1 MIGRRR
7 ISHTSSLGICS
18 APPVWS
24 RHKLFAMLTCATAM
38 VVLLVAG
45 LVLAVV
51 HAARPGGNPA
61 GGLAGKPHGAVGTGT
76 VQSVSGDG
84 VDQQTG
90 QPDSLADSPSRRDQ
104 LARRPLPVV
113 PESASHPS
121 AVSLADPGA
130 PWLLPAATRTGPAG
144 VPTGFTQTPQGA
156 MAQLAAI
163 DTAALSSASLAGAR
177 AVITGWAVPGGPT
190 TSSWSVI
197 RAVATLLSE
206 TDLSGG
212 TGQLAVQP
220 TPLMGLIK
228 GSLSAH
234 PAGSG
239 GTEKFVFVVP
249 CVDFELDVT
258 VTSTARG
265 ATADCQRMVWTT
277 DTTASTA
284 STAGTGGAGG
294 RWLIGPGPEP
304 AAGPSVWPDT
314 DLALTVGYRDL
325 RRG

>member
-1 MIGRRR
+1 MTG
-7 ISHTSSLGICS
+7 
-18 APPVWS
+18 VQ
-24 RHKLFAMLTCATAM
+24 TCA
-38 VVLLVAG
+38 
-45 LVLAVV
+45 
-51 HAARPGGNPA
+51 
-61 GGLAGKPHGAVGTGT
+61 
-76 VQSVSGDG
+76 
-84 VDQQTG
+84 
-90 QPDSLADSPSRRDQ
+90 
-104 LARRPLPVV
+104 LPI
-113 PESASHPS
+113 SS

-156 MAQLAAI
+156 MAQLAAV

-239 GTEKFVFVVP
+239 GSENPVFVVP

-265 ATADCQRMVWTT
+265 ATADCQRMVWTTDTT